1 MATYIKQLR
10 GINATS
16 GIVEESAGKKLYDA
30 LMGLGDGLMNY
41 AIDTENRKMSRYD
54 YMKERMKKATP
65 EDLATLGSIDLL
77 NKYGKAQL
85 ADNPYAVAA
94 IEEYR
99 GQYFSDKFNQEYALL
114 KAQEPVKTVE
124 EEVARYNKMK
134 QQYYIDNFHV
144 SFNTDSFSR
153 GFFATNY
160 SDVNNQ
166 ANAKVAEQSK
176 SLMAVRDGGITAKL
190 DSIIQ
195 DNLSAKPE
203 DMATA
208 VQEVFNDAKL
218 TGFQDDKRMALAE
231 GMLESIAKQTGSSEM
246 LDALGNVSIW
256 TDDYGNPVKAK
267 DRIAMSTYYNI
278 ADQKLRAAPNQWY
291 NNQIY
296 ALEKMKS
303 KSEIDEYVK
312 TLSPTQLR
320 QLQPAIGRAYA
331 GIAGVE
337 EQEKRRKEMEYASSL
352 KKQQGVQGASIQLQ
366 RVLRGYADNTT
377 AKPDDAYQASV
388 DYMASSEYQ
397 NLSPEERTHVFGQ
410 ILMWPSNSRMRNEY
424 KSKWENALANVPYTG
439 TLNTNAEDGVS
450 TAMSLYHANPIS
462 FRFSFGDSL
471 ANSFNTIQNL
481 SDFSGSTEGGI
492 EMYKKGAIALSNPDT
507 KETID
512 KEVND
517 SSFDSS
523 TINITDENGNMQEV
537 PIGDPLLYGPTKDSY
552 RYLRATNISSDSAIN
567 SISSSMSNIYVSHK
581 DGNGNIHVYPRAVFT
596 AQTYDS
602 DGNYIDGI
610 WGDSPLDTGFG
621 YMDSKVNA
629 AKSAY
634 PDYDFE
640 WVYDPY
646 SNSMIFRSTNG
657 QISENPKPMNEF
669 RQEVNSYGE
678 QRQQELESQNDTPTD
693 TVSPDSTVVET
704 GNRRATL
711 LSPEEMEWLNK

>member
-1 MATYIKQLR
+1 MSTYIKQLR

-16 GIVEESAGKKLYDA
+16 GIVEGSAGKKLYDA
-30 LMGLGDGLMNY
+30 LVGLGDGLMNY

-124 EEVARYNKMK
+124 EEVDRYNKMK

-231 GMLESIAKQTGSSEM
+231 GMLESVAKQTGSSEM

-278 ADQKLRAAPNQWY
+278 ADQKLRAEPNKWY
-291 NNQIY
+291 NDQIY

-303 KSEIDEYVK
+303 KAEIDEYVN
-312 TLSPTQLR
+312 TLSPRQYAQLK
-320 QLQPAIGRAYA
+320 PAIGRAIA

-337 EQEKRRKEMEYASSL
+337 EQEKRRKEMAMASSL
-352 KKQQGVQGASIQLQ
+352 RTQQGEQDGDIQFARYRKGL
-366 RVLRGYADNTT
+366 ADNTYT
-377 AKPDDAYQASV
+377 SPDNAYAAVLRYFS
-388 DYMASSEYQ
+388 SSEYM
-397 NLSPEERTHVFGQ
+397 NLSPEARTKQFGQ
-410 ILMWPSNSRMRNEY
+410 SLMWGPNSRMRNEY
-424 KSKWENALANVPYTG
+424 KGKWENALASLPYTG
-439 TLNTNAEDGVS
+439 VLDTQAEDGVG
-450 TAMSLYHANPIS
+450 TAMSLWHANPIS
-462 FRFSFGDSL
+462 FQYAFGEQLTNEFRTLQSL
-471 ANSFNTIQNL
+471 ENLAGEEKGIQLYKDGKVALADPDVKKKYSDELNSNDFN
-481 SDFSGSTEGGI
+481 
-492 EMYKKGAIALSNPDT
+492 
-507 KETID
+507 
-512 KEVND
+512 
-517 SSFDSS
+517 SS
-523 TINITDENGNMQEV
+523 TVPITDDKGNEINVSVTDPQLESSIRNTYMYMRAVGISQEEAFNN
-537 PIGDPLLYGPTKDSY
+537 IKQNINTSY
-552 RYLRATNISSDSAIN
+552 VAFDANHI
-567 SISSSMSNIYVSHK
+567 
-581 DGNGNIHVYPRAVFT
+581 YPRAVFT
-596 AQTYDS
+596 EYMEKDDGTVIHGINS
-602 DGNYIDGI
+602 DVPISSGFLYMEGKINTAK
-610 WGDSPLDTGFG
+610 DTW
-621 YMDSKVNA
+621 
-629 AKSAY
+629 

-646 SNSMIFRSTNG
+646 NNSMVFRSTNG
-657 QISENPKPMNEF
+657 QITEDPKSMETF
-669 RQEVNSYGE
+669 RQEVNDYAYAKW
-678 QRQQELESQNDTPTD
+678 QEAQEEQNDTPTD